1 MTDDGQRITDDV
13 GLCRTCRWARIV
25 TNRRGSTFFRC
36 GRAESDARFPR
47 YPPLPVLRCVGY
59 EQRRGGETEI
69 GLPPAPTAGG
79 GRVAVPRRPRF
90 SPLGPAPPG
99 DPAS

>member
-36 GRAESDARFPR
+36 GRAETDARFPR
-47 YPPLPVLRCVGY
+47 YPPLPVLRCAGY
-59 EQRRGGETEI
+59 EQPRLRETPLRAPARR
-69 GLPPAPTAGG
+69 AGAT
-79 GRVAVPRRPRF
+79 R
-90 SPLGPAPPG
+90 LGSLLRAPPV
-99 DPAS
+99 PPPRARAPPT

>member
-36 GRAESDARFPR
+36 GRAETDARFPR

-59 EQRRGGETEI
+59 EQRRVGETEL
-69 GLPPAPTAGG
+69 GLPRAPTAAGC
-79 GRVAVPRRPRF
+79 RVPLRRGAGFP
-90 SPLGPAPPG
+90 SVVSLPPVHR
-99 DPAS
+99 

>member
-13 GLCRTCRWARIV
+13 GLCSTCRWARIV

-59 EQRRGGETEI
+59 EQRRGGETEL
-69 GLPPAPTAGG
+69 GLPPAPTAAGCRG
-79 GRVAVPRRPRF
+79 PLRPGTRVSPFVPR
-90 SPLGPAPPG
+90 PP
-99 DPAS
+99 PK